1 MPLPAFDLDLWE
13 NMLCQTSRVL
23 ISCLFHKQR
32 LWEKKPPT
40 GYFLKPGNAQH
51 QISLSC
57 RKNLRLS
64 LPAFAFAIFVTAAAS
79 TYNANKI
86 RKNLPE
92 TTRFEPSIYYPIC
105 PRHCRKSM
113 SNNNKS
119 YHVSQCYDC
128 GTSHGVWDL
137 RCLSDKELC
146 PI

>member
-32 LWEKKPPT
+32 LWEKSLQPVT
-40 GYFLKPGNAQH
+40 SWSQETLNTRFHFLVAKTYVFP
-51 QISLSC
+51 SPLT
-57 RKNLRLS
+57 
-64 LPAFAFAIFVTAAAS
+64 FAIFVTAAAS

-128 GTSHGVWDL
+128 GTSHGVWD
-137 RCLSDKELC
+137 RHCLSDKELC